1 MGNSR
6 KTKKMKGGSSAI
18 VKGVT
23 GLGLGLSAYYLYNKS
38 PKNNKKKLDKE
49 EFLKKQEDASDEA
62 NKQQSQYQCRLLDH
76 TELKKLNEA
85 YDKCQAS
92 KDIEE
97 KRKTW
102 RRNSVVV
109 HPDKNNGCPVTAQD
123 LFKKFTN
130 VCNIQD
136 GGKLKTRTNKKKS
149 NRKNYNRKKYNIKKT
164 NRKNSNRKKTNR
176 KRTTLERTNR
186 NS

>member
-23 GLGLGLSAYYLYNKS
+23 GLGLGLGAYYLYNKS

-62 NKQQSQYQCRLLDH
+62 NKQQSQSQCRLLDQND
-76 TELKKLNEA
+76 LKKLNEA
-85 YDKCQAS
+85 YDKCQGS

-102 RRNSVVV
+102 RRNSVIV
-109 HPDKNNGCPVTAQD
+109 HPDKNNGCPETAQD

-149 NRKNYNRKKYNIKKT
+149 NRKNSNRKKT

-176 KRTTLERTNR
+176 KRTTLKSTNR